1 MLKCL
6 SAQLHTTSYLVRF
19 LAKTCNR
26 FKRAAIREYAA
37 MRTATLDCGGKHS
50 MPLLHPCIS
59 DDGLVLAPNRM
70 QATRAPRSTAKKR
83 TNNHQNHKQTNK
95 SYADAG
101 SNSIVLALETPSPSL
116 LAMAGDTTTTT
127 AAPYLQGM
135 PDGPHEDPSPTGT
148 QGAPSQLAATRPT
161 AVVFLGICRRDH
173 ALKTLCAEVLRNKA
187 QNQRHNAF
195 KKWIQH
201 IEAKIDTA
209 HLVTHT
215 ARKVLAE
222 ALRKWHCLR
231 TYNDERR
238 NNKNAASA
246 LNARRN
252 NQEQTSYPNDWG
264 QNAQDSSTARP
275 SQVQLFLRGAADST
289 LTITV
294 PVPVTRNQ
302 LHKIIS
308 KKTLVPPQGQSLGSM
323 YQYAD
328 PKIADLFYMKTN
340 CTLDI
345 SFLLKGGSGGP
356 SPAKQAKPP
365 LHQSG
370 KFFIYIHGPDRHQ
383 NTVMVLTSD
392 KIRRV
397 KEILEDRVGLHPSS
411 QTLFLHG
418 KQLDDYLILE
428 EAEIIQGT
436 TLQLLRDFPP
446 VNCEEH
452 LEVRDPEDLVQRY
465 DPDRKWIWVCCPDA
479 TCRTQGP
486 SQNNVGAAT
495 NALTQH
501 PAPLRAKRTPTLS
514 QRFTTAAE
522 SPSGQQLQTPLPDT
536 PQEVGTRVYARYAG
550 DNQEYSATIRGNY
563 TGGHLVAFDIEPEAS
578 YRVMNAHVRPIPLT
592 LAPSIPLAPGQGM
605 CGLHHKP
612 RSLSN
617 LTRQSNPLTTI
628 SHLICKPGRKCT
640 TRSERL
646 DNAEHYGP
654 HAGSDTATNQ
664 NNLEAGT
671 DDTSS
676 TSSWDG
682 TSKQRLSAKATVNER
697 RQRGKTLIKTKAS
710 TVIHTAPLTPERDV
724 PASTP
729 APVPRARVR
738 QVTPSNNEDL
748 SPGMDA
754 RHVRPQKQGLC
765 NAHFSYRELN
775 TVQQVGNSLNPIAT
789 LATGA
794 QQPPPTQPETGDTRS
809 VVERLALMNIEVGGN
824 AVSHCTLPHATAPP
838 LLGAHRIIS
847 LYVHGGKLT
856 LAFQQSPDTTIA
868 QLKLEIQHRTEIPAN
883 EQTLSF
889 KEKIME
895 DLTALRDYDLIPDEP
910 NIIDLSVGMRGAA
923 APRNVPHMPLPPEA
937 PPPSGKTSDL
947 SANITTEEHT
957 SSPEDAASPSER
969 DRTTTKISFC
979 ERILDEYSS
988 SALKPELSKVVRA
1001 LAQLS
1006 ALAPQR
1012 AQTSQQQEMRA
1023 PTAQVLNAP
1032 LQPTPPPME
1041 LGGGAGQGEPQPAP
1055 QRVQMPQRQVLGAP
1069 KDQIINAPLYP
1080 TPPQMELE
1088 NGAGLEEPSELT
1100 QPPTGVGVAQKEIM
1114 VPVPCAHELP
1124 SQGASTDTPMPR
1136 KNTFTVLNGLGHDLS
1151 FILPSD
1157 TTIASLKQ
1165 AIQRA
1170 TGVPASRQVLSSQ
1183 GKEMHGSETLRD
1195 HKLTPSSSIVL
1206 TMKLV
1211 KEMIQFFVS
1220 TPDGKSITLLDSI
1233 DATGGQLKAR
1243 LEAKIGI
1250 PAAQQ
1255 ILTYTEEIQ
1264 DSTTL
1269 REISLP
1275 AKGTIYMSLR
1285 LIGGPEKERTPTLTQ
1300 PQRKDAEMVQFFV
1313 QNLNGSSLTMREP
1326 YETTGGQLKAR
1337 LQIRTGIPA
1346 AQQRLTYASVIQDL
1360 ATLREVSLTENGT
1373 IRISLRLAGGME
1385 DATKRQITYNS
1396 IYARSIGI
1404 SVTHTPQGF
1413 EITDIAE
1420 DSPADKEARIR
1431 RGLLLVKIGDSLGNL
1446 RDLDSAGEA
1455 LSGTPNTPVK
1465 LVLKTKLNIRPFEV
1479 SLVRQQG
1486 HLSGLTVNAGGESP
1500 RSPLHLPR
1508 SKRVDQ
1514 SKSPVDT
1521 SPSPANP
1528 AQRPEEES
1536 QLPSRDQAYTRA
1548 LLDSIQ
1554 ILTRG
1559 QSKNGYV
1566 LQRQLAKQFYQKLST
1581 TGTGTEIKQRLQQK
1595 YGVEGAFS
1603 RFLKACTHPNGEPLL
1618 EWKDTTLTELRITT
1632 PTKAPMS
1639 TSHTLG
1645 LNNKEPAG
1653 DLPSGCL
1660 RLKPKRPRLATN
1672 TSPPSTKSLAGE
1684 MPPSAK
1690 AALIRS
1696 FSAIWVPG
1704 FDPKTAEVL
1713 RLAVERCLH
1722 LPKDSYLPY
1731 QRALVVCYN
1740 ELAKLHCER
1749 SSNGKPQPQQR
1760 DMEHCLKLN
1769 QQGRVY
1775 HPSTAFAFRQTLP
1788 NGQGYQDYHAG
1799 DFVHIRHHDSPHTQ
1813 LVQILHAVLHEEAAK
1828 TASPFLKTLRV
1839 QPWTDLNGQY
1849 LQDKTGRLTITANQ
1863 AWRRQTT
1870 AFPSTA
1876 LDPDTFFENARL
1888 TYLDL
1893 LLFMRVSK
1901 TWKQGTIKGMRHLRT
1916 LSLNP
1921 ASTVPGPRR
1930 LPQASDAAFELALQR
1945 TEPQHL
1951 KVIDLRSQ
1959 STITPP
1965 AIRRML
1971 ESHPRLESVL
1981 ISSPALAFAAV
1992 ATKMMKLPGLLGKRP
2007 RLLSKALRA
2016 FIESKERA
2024 TAEAGIEPEEGPT
2037 SIQYLLDELALF
2049 PGTQLSID
2057 PELVPPLHVFYISA
2071 KVNEWATMA
2080 LFIHGRMG
2088 RERARRDTQIP
2099 DQQGDTALHI
2109 ACAHGSS
2116 DVVEILLSDPDIS
2129 VASALGK
2136 YNHIAETP
2144 IMGACR
2150 AGHADIVTRLLHSAP
2165 PTIHAPSLFRKVRHD
2180 GHTFLTAAIA
2190 SQNSSLLQL
2199 ALDQSPFELID
2210 PNQLKGATTY
2220 QGKLCALANAAT
2232 CPLQIEKWLRGAE
2245 KLTDKSAHSVL
2256 RTLASITDA
2265 PTAPTL
2271 LRTALTNILAIM
2283 AQHWSIL
2290 AYPCQRSPLQRHRY
2304 GAQYALPWPPSIIL
2318 AQLGAQGPGQSVS
2331 QPPSSPTRDLYLPIR
2346 TVLPMKESRPHNPNR
2361 DIFTSKGITLR
2372 MALSHDSHTLVRQE
2386 ADLLTAADT
2395 ATGLTTAFMTT
2406 KQHGNT
2412 GALNFVSLQFE
2423 DQPSAAG
2430 HLSVLLVDEKGT
2442 IFRWIPEQNS
2452 LQADYQHTDLPD
2464 KEALQAC
2471 AVAFTRNASALAY
2484 VSQEGTLHVSHFRP
2498 AGEGC
2503 NPTAGI
2509 TARHNYSRRPVSN
2522 QGIHAM
2528 ALSNSLLALSTT
2540 SGTTL
2545 WDGVRRDSHAK
2556 NGFAD
2561 FICRRVLDGQFDEKD
2576 KKKPRREPCSLAFSG
2591 NGEYLATGCR
2601 GEMPGY
2607 DGTGSVIEIWN
2618 VVPGTLAFQLRTTHQ
2633 KGVHALVFST
2643 DTLLVSAGGED
2654 HTTQVWHLDIHA
2666 AKCSPLLQVWQ
2677 GDTHTALRS
2686 TPLLGRQA
2694 KITDLVASERLIMAS
2709 SADLT
2714 TMIWNVPHA
2723 PPKSTAHKEEVKAVA
2738 ISPSHANPNSIF
2750 GTAATAAGRTVK
2762 IWDAQ
2767 DTLQA
2772 TIPHITAVRA
2782 ITFSASGEHLVVA
2795 GSVPHVYVH
2804 ASSTGDLLLRIASPQ
2819 PSQNSTAHFTTLA
2832 VPENDKYLAA
2842 GTSIGAIAIWTNA
2855 IPPSQRQNRSQAQRL
2870 IGTQTGLPACKHI
2883 AGHLEPITRLEF
2895 VDENTLLSRS
2905 TKNVHRMWDSRSA
2918 EHTSTGHHPLT
2929 LTEFSREGQRKGIL
2943 DIRFRGNRL
2952 FIAMPTHTVAFF
2964 LNPTNIT
2971 AVACQGTRIVIGGKD
2986 GSVIHAEASW
2996 LDMPQARA
3004 RGASRNIRIDVS
3016 RFARDGEHLSEE
3028 GTEKN
3033 FSITAPAHLSI
3044 RDLRTIVATR
3054 VFRPTT
3060 EVFFSQDR
3068 NTDAQRNLED
3078 EPIYESDLG
3087 ETIYASPVPVA
3098 ADHTAPHEP
3107 QAIIRLF
3114 ISPPLDLAQN
3124 PPNKNK
3130 ERTFHLDIPVSSTIA
3145 TLYAIIARRISFHES
3160 WFHLRAHGTVF
3171 SGPLEA
3177 PSPDTGNTL
3186 LEKGITNGDT
3196 IHVHMKLQAGS
3207 ETYPGNSQPGTEGD
3221 EHRPHCENMQVLVTT
3236 YDGRTSA
3243 IPTKP
3248 TDTVESLKR
3257 TLAKWQEVPVW
3268 RQRIV
3273 FAGMDLLN
3281 EHTLEHYKLGNNSA
3295 LAQMLRMH
3303 GGMDPYT
3310 MLTNRAK
3317 KQAVLRQEE
3326 EAAKDPSG
3334 FAKTDAHQQ
3343 DIHQKN
3349 QAKKMAEEERA
3360 LAKAQAQTRLNS
3372 QFEAL
3377 IMEESNASACPLA
3390 ATPALVQAASL
3401 ATSAIYKQAANRNL
3415 SSRTIDR
3422 LFLHI
3427 RARIQEGLST
3437 RSTNIAPLDR
3447 AARTQFLIAEPTSQT
3462 ESYAQAITVEH
3473 IQEACENLT
3482 SALTLVE
3489 VSDPHKRNLPQLFK
3503 ITCAGTLAPIV
3514 PRLEHGYITVH
3525 SPGKTYF
3532 CTIEQQFDPALQLVM
3547 RATTETNHEWTL
3559 VLSCLI
3565 GMGASPTQVQ
3575 DAILAMVRASH
3586 PNTPTPIG
3594 IRMEQSK
3601 RVGDTWYRAAVPDII
3616 QKKGK
3621 GHSFTPKLTAVY
3633 ANSADVS
3640 AALGTLLQV
3649 NIENAFEGKS
3659 AASSEKD
3666 ESLIVKLHLSTT
3678 NYQPRQAEGIE
3689 GATDA
3694 LRTRRH
3700 THQERLQTILEHIP
3714 KILQDLHLAQIS
3726 RKDAITELSHQATD
3740 VRSISP
3746 THIPLAHALDIE
3758 LHHLGQDTSLDLTEW
3773 LTTSRSLQ
3781 NLALLQE
3788 SPCALATV
3796 GPMPTALSQYNRTN
3810 YPRQP
3815 AKKLEKV
3822 LELFVKAAAEEGLY
3836 LTAAVWVKELRIDP
3850 PRQILVA
3857 LDESA
3862 ASKLKID
3869 APSGALTAVLAALT
3883 STYSAPLQLIP
3894 LKKKLQATAVPSQP
3908 TAATGPLSAY
3918 PPKIQE
3924 AAVTIY
3930 NLLVQGELVWVHT
3943 SNQDGSPIQI
3953 NSNFTPKTAL
3963 RTAHGPLYIG
3973 NMCPEQEPIQV
3984 LAALVDAT
3992 ATATGK
3998 VRKVDSYAISPLIR
4012 VFGLSQMLLI
4022 LTAGYS
4028 RSIPEALAPAT
4039 TGQVDPTAFIAKF
4052 MGQSTA
4058 HLVNLQVNDHYART
4072 ALALAEEKGIWLSS
4086 PAMASPQGPPLKHQP
4101 LQDHE
4106 AYEKWSASPAL
4117 ASPYFSSSLSGHIGE
4132 SSRPTVDTSL
4142 EDHTFDLSLLQ
4153 QIISEGTLQITHK
4166 DGHSL
4171 VTPGRSDLLP
4181 AIERTPQQAGKR
4193 VLWHLLDV
4201 TASEAK
4207 DAAVL
4212 LLSTLRAK
4220 DTPIHIRTSPD
4231 QEIDELLMSLQ
4242 VGPDSLASHTTSN
4255 ILTKGEWG
4263 QAPLDELIRNATRE
4277 RTSTAHHTKL
4287 PDGSGH
4293 LLLLTPSTWT
4303 NAPVRIDVMYG
4314 QEWIQT
4320 ARRAASERGIAG
4332 DILRQAKIQ
4341 AAKQVILDEVLKEP
4355 IYIEGA
4361 GVVNDAIKRTGP
4373 PSANDPRADPT
4384 SLSHGSRT
4392 QHPYNASSDGAAST
4406 AALEALENLCRANLL
4421 TATPY
4426 LKGLLFSPCIPA
4438 TSDSGESHG
4447 DSSDEMSD
4455 GEKDK
4460 TPKGKVGTAA
4470 KPPL

>member
-1 MLKCL
+1 
-6 SAQLHTTSYLVRF
+6 
-19 LAKTCNR
+19 
-26 FKRAAIREYAA
+26 
-37 MRTATLDCGGKHS
+37 

-682 TSKQRLSAKATVNER
+682 TSKRRLSGSDTATNQNNLEAGTDDTSSTSSWDGTSKQRLSAKATVNER

-1285 LIGGPEKERTPTLTQ
+1285 LIGGAEKERTPTLTQ

-1769 QQGRVY
+1769 Q
-1775 HPSTAFAFRQTLP
+1775 
-1788 NGQGYQDYHAG
+1788 
-1799 DFVHIRHHDSPHTQ
+1799 
-1813 LVQILHAVLHEEAAK
+1813 
-1828 TASPFLKTLRV
+1828 
-1839 QPWTDLNGQY
+1839 
-1849 LQDKTGRLTITANQ
+1849 
-1863 AWRRQTT
+1863 
-1870 AFPSTA
+1870 
-1876 LDPDTFFENARL
+1876 
-1888 TYLDL
+1888 
-1893 LLFMRVSK
+1893 
-1901 TWKQGTIKGMRHLRT
+1901 
-1916 LSLNP
+1916 
-1921 ASTVPGPRR
+1921 
-1930 LPQASDAAFELALQR
+1930 
-1945 TEPQHL
+1945 
-1951 KVIDLRSQ
+1951 
-1959 STITPP
+1959 
-1965 AIRRML
+1965 
-1971 ESHPRLESVL
+1971 
-1981 ISSPALAFAAV
+1981 
-1992 ATKMMKLPGLLGKRP
+1992 
-2007 RLLSKALRA
+2007 
-2016 FIESKERA
+2016 
-2024 TAEAGIEPEEGPT
+2024 
-2037 SIQYLLDELALF
+2037 
-2049 PGTQLSID
+2049 
-2057 PELVPPLHVFYISA
+2057 
-2071 KVNEWATMA
+2071 
-2080 LFIHGRMG
+2080 
-2088 RERARRDTQIP
+2088 
-2099 DQQGDTALHI
+2099 
-2109 ACAHGSS
+2109 
-2116 DVVEILLSDPDIS
+2116 
-2129 VASALGK
+2129 
-2136 YNHIAETP
+2136 
-2144 IMGACR
+2144 
-2150 AGHADIVTRLLHSAP
+2150 
-2165 PTIHAPSLFRKVRHD
+2165 
-2180 GHTFLTAAIA
+2180 
-2190 SQNSSLLQL
+2190 
-2199 ALDQSPFELID
+2199 
-2210 PNQLKGATTY
+2210 
-2220 QGKLCALANAAT
+2220 
-2232 CPLQIEKWLRGAE
+2232 
-2245 KLTDKSAHSVL
+2245 
-2256 RTLASITDA
+2256 
-2265 PTAPTL
+2265 
-2271 LRTALTNILAIM
+2271 
-2283 AQHWSIL
+2283 
-2290 AYPCQRSPLQRHRY
+2290 
-2304 GAQYALPWPPSIIL
+2304 
-2318 AQLGAQGPGQSVS
+2318 
-2331 QPPSSPTRDLYLPIR
+2331 
-2346 TVLPMKESRPHNPNR
+2346 
-2361 DIFTSKGITLR
+2361 
-2372 MALSHDSHTLVRQE
+2372 
-2386 ADLLTAADT
+2386 
-2395 ATGLTTAFMTT
+2395 
-2406 KQHGNT
+2406 
-2412 GALNFVSLQFE
+2412 
-2423 DQPSAAG
+2423 
-2430 HLSVLLVDEKGT
+2430 
-2442 IFRWIPEQNS
+2442 
-2452 LQADYQHTDLPD
+2452 
-2464 KEALQAC
+2464 
-2471 AVAFTRNASALAY
+2471 
-2484 VSQEGTLHVSHFRP
+2484 
-2498 AGEGC
+2498 
-2503 NPTAGI
+2503 
-2509 TARHNYSRRPVSN
+2509 
-2522 QGIHAM
+2522 
-2528 ALSNSLLALSTT
+2528 
-2540 SGTTL
+2540 
-2545 WDGVRRDSHAK
+2545 
-2556 NGFAD
+2556 
-2561 FICRRVLDGQFDEKD
+2561 
-2576 KKKPRREPCSLAFSG
+2576 
-2591 NGEYLATGCR
+2591 
-2601 GEMPGY
+2601 
-2607 DGTGSVIEIWN
+2607 
-2618 VVPGTLAFQLRTTHQ
+2618 
-2633 KGVHALVFST
+2633 
-2643 DTLLVSAGGED
+2643 
-2654 HTTQVWHLDIHA
+2654 
-2666 AKCSPLLQVWQ
+2666 
-2677 GDTHTALRS
+2677 
-2686 TPLLGRQA
+2686 
-2694 KITDLVASERLIMAS
+2694 
-2709 SADLT
+2709 
-2714 TMIWNVPHA
+2714 
-2723 PPKSTAHKEEVKAVA
+2723 
-2738 ISPSHANPNSIF
+2738 
-2750 GTAATAAGRTVK
+2750 
-2762 IWDAQ
+2762 
-2767 DTLQA
+2767 
-2772 TIPHITAVRA
+2772 
-2782 ITFSASGEHLVVA
+2782 
-2795 GSVPHVYVH
+2795 
-2804 ASSTGDLLLRIASPQ
+2804 
-2819 PSQNSTAHFTTLA
+2819 
-2832 VPENDKYLAA
+2832 
-2842 GTSIGAIAIWTNA
+2842 
-2855 IPPSQRQNRSQAQRL
+2855 
-2870 IGTQTGLPACKHI
+2870 
-2883 AGHLEPITRLEF
+2883 
-2895 VDENTLLSRS
+2895 
-2905 TKNVHRMWDSRSA
+2905 
-2918 EHTSTGHHPLT
+2918 
-2929 LTEFSREGQRKGIL
+2929 
-2943 DIRFRGNRL
+2943 
-2952 FIAMPTHTVAFF
+2952 
-2964 LNPTNIT
+2964 
-2971 AVACQGTRIVIGGKD
+2971 
-2986 GSVIHAEASW
+2986 
-2996 LDMPQARA
+2996 
-3004 RGASRNIRIDVS
+3004 
-3016 RFARDGEHLSEE
+3016 
-3028 GTEKN
+3028 
-3033 FSITAPAHLSI
+3033 
-3044 RDLRTIVATR
+3044 
-3054 VFRPTT
+3054 
-3060 EVFFSQDR
+3060 
-3068 NTDAQRNLED
+3068 
-3078 EPIYESDLG
+3078 
-3087 ETIYASPVPVA
+3087 
-3098 ADHTAPHEP
+3098 
-3107 QAIIRLF
+3107 
-3114 ISPPLDLAQN
+3114 
-3124 PPNKNK
+3124 
-3130 ERTFHLDIPVSSTIA
+3130 
-3145 TLYAIIARRISFHES
+3145 
-3160 WFHLRAHGTVF
+3160 
-3171 SGPLEA
+3171 
-3177 PSPDTGNTL
+3177 
-3186 LEKGITNGDT
+3186 
-3196 IHVHMKLQAGS
+3196 
-3207 ETYPGNSQPGTEGD
+3207 
-3221 EHRPHCENMQVLVTT
+3221 
-3236 YDGRTSA
+3236 
-3243 IPTKP
+3243 
-3248 TDTVESLKR
+3248 
-3257 TLAKWQEVPVW
+3257 
-3268 RQRIV
+3268 
-3273 FAGMDLLN
+3273 
-3281 EHTLEHYKLGNNSA
+3281 
-3295 LAQMLRMH
+3295 
-3303 GGMDPYT
+3303 
-3310 MLTNRAK
+3310 
-3317 KQAVLRQEE
+3317 
-3326 EAAKDPSG
+3326 
-3334 FAKTDAHQQ
+3334 
-3343 DIHQKN
+3343 
-3349 QAKKMAEEERA
+3349 
-3360 LAKAQAQTRLNS
+3360 
-3372 QFEAL
+3372 
-3377 IMEESNASACPLA
+3377 
-3390 ATPALVQAASL
+3390 
-3401 ATSAIYKQAANRNL
+3401 
-3415 SSRTIDR
+3415 
-3422 LFLHI
+3422 
-3427 RARIQEGLST
+3427 
-3437 RSTNIAPLDR
+3437 
-3447 AARTQFLIAEPTSQT
+3447 
-3462 ESYAQAITVEH
+3462 
-3473 IQEACENLT
+3473 
-3482 SALTLVE
+3482 
-3489 VSDPHKRNLPQLFK
+3489 
-3503 ITCAGTLAPIV
+3503 
-3514 PRLEHGYITVH
+3514 
-3525 SPGKTYF
+3525 
-3532 CTIEQQFDPALQLVM
+3532 
-3547 RATTETNHEWTL
+3547 
-3559 VLSCLI
+3559 
-3565 GMGASPTQVQ
+3565 
-3575 DAILAMVRASH
+3575 
-3586 PNTPTPIG
+3586 
-3594 IRMEQSK
+3594 
-3601 RVGDTWYRAAVPDII
+3601 
-3616 QKKGK
+3616 
-3621 GHSFTPKLTAVY
+3621 
-3633 ANSADVS
+3633 
-3640 AALGTLLQV
+3640 
-3649 NIENAFEGKS
+3649 
-3659 AASSEKD
+3659 
-3666 ESLIVKLHLSTT
+3666 
-3678 NYQPRQAEGIE
+3678 
-3689 GATDA
+3689 
-3694 LRTRRH
+3694 
-3700 THQERLQTILEHIP
+3700 
-3714 KILQDLHLAQIS
+3714 
-3726 RKDAITELSHQATD
+3726 
-3740 VRSISP
+3740 
-3746 THIPLAHALDIE
+3746 
-3758 LHHLGQDTSLDLTEW
+3758 
-3773 LTTSRSLQ
+3773 
-3781 NLALLQE
+3781 
-3788 SPCALATV
+3788 
-3796 GPMPTALSQYNRTN
+3796 
-3810 YPRQP
+3810 
-3815 AKKLEKV
+3815 
-3822 LELFVKAAAEEGLY
+3822 
-3836 LTAAVWVKELRIDP
+3836 
-3850 PRQILVA
+3850 
-3857 LDESA
+3857 
-3862 ASKLKID
+3862 
-3869 APSGALTAVLAALT
+3869 
-3883 STYSAPLQLIP
+3883 
-3894 LKKKLQATAVPSQP
+3894 
-3908 TAATGPLSAY
+3908 
-3918 PPKIQE
+3918 
-3924 AAVTIY
+3924 
-3930 NLLVQGELVWVHT
+3930 
-3943 SNQDGSPIQI
+3943 
-3953 NSNFTPKTAL
+3953 
-3963 RTAHGPLYIG
+3963 
-3973 NMCPEQEPIQV
+3973 
-3984 LAALVDAT
+3984 
-3992 ATATGK
+3992 
-3998 VRKVDSYAISPLIR
+3998 
-4012 VFGLSQMLLI
+4012 
-4022 LTAGYS
+4022 
-4028 RSIPEALAPAT
+4028 
-4039 TGQVDPTAFIAKF
+4039 
-4052 MGQSTA
+4052 
-4058 HLVNLQVNDHYART
+4058 
-4072 ALALAEEKGIWLSS
+4072 
-4086 PAMASPQGPPLKHQP
+4086 
-4101 LQDHE
+4101 
-4106 AYEKWSASPAL
+4106 
-4117 ASPYFSSSLSGHIGE
+4117 
-4132 SSRPTVDTSL
+4132 
-4142 EDHTFDLSLLQ
+4142 
-4153 QIISEGTLQITHK
+4153 
-4166 DGHSL
+4166 
-4171 VTPGRSDLLP
+4171 
-4181 AIERTPQQAGKR
+4181 
-4193 VLWHLLDV
+4193 
-4201 TASEAK
+4201 
-4207 DAAVL
+4207 
-4212 LLSTLRAK
+4212 
-4220 DTPIHIRTSPD
+4220 
-4231 QEIDELLMSLQ
+4231 
-4242 VGPDSLASHTTSN
+4242 
-4255 ILTKGEWG
+4255 
-4263 QAPLDELIRNATRE
+4263 
-4277 RTSTAHHTKL
+4277 
-4287 PDGSGH
+4287 
-4293 LLLLTPSTWT
+4293 
-4303 NAPVRIDVMYG
+4303 
-4314 QEWIQT
+4314 
-4320 ARRAASERGIAG
+4320 
-4332 DILRQAKIQ
+4332 
-4341 AAKQVILDEVLKEP
+4341 
-4355 IYIEGA
+4355 
-4361 GVVNDAIKRTGP
+4361 
-4373 PSANDPRADPT
+4373 
-4384 SLSHGSRT
+4384 
-4392 QHPYNASSDGAAST
+4392 
-4406 AALEALENLCRANLL
+4406 
-4421 TATPY
+4421 
-4426 LKGLLFSPCIPA
+4426 
-4438 TSDSGESHG
+4438 
-4447 DSSDEMSD
+4447 
-4455 GEKDK
+4455 
-4460 TPKGKVGTAA
+4460 
-4470 KPPL
+4470 

>member
-1 MLKCL
+1 MIKCR
-6 SAQLHTTSYLVRF
+6 SAHLHTTSYLARF

-26 FKRAAIREYAA
+26 FKRAAIREYATV
-37 MRTATLDCGGKHS
+37 RTATPADLGVKCS
-50 MPLLHPCIS
+50 VLLLHPCIS
-59 DDGLVLAPNRM
+59 DDGLVLAPNRETM
-70 QATRAPRSTAKKR
+70 RATYALCSKASQHTY
-83 TNNHQNHKQTNK
+83 THQIHKQTNK
-95 SYADAG
+95 SYLDAG
-101 SNSIVLALETPSPSL
+101 PNSHVLALETPPPNL
-116 LAMAGDTTTTT
+116 PAMADKKIK
-127 AAPYLQGM
+127 AALAPCLQGM

-148 QGAPSQLAATRPT
+148 QEAPPQRATTRSTALA
-161 AVVFLGICRRDH
+161 FLGNWKRSH
-173 ALKTLCAEVLRNKA
+173 ALKILITAVLSNKA
-187 QNQRHNAF
+187 HNQRHNALTNW
-195 KKWIQH
+195 KQH
-201 IEAKIDTA
+201 TKTKIKTA
-209 HLVTHT
+209 DQIACTVHT
-215 ARKVLAE
+215 FLAE
-222 ALRKWHCLR
+222 ALRKWQCLR
-231 TYNDERR
+231 TINDERR
-238 NNKNAASA
+238 NIKNAAGT
-246 LNARRN
+246 LNARLTTQQKTSHFN
-252 NQEQTSYPNDWG
+252 NWRQY
-264 QNAQDSSTARP
+264 AQGSSDAKRP
-275 SQVQLFLRGAADST
+275 HVQLFLRGAAGET

-294 PVPVTRNQ
+294 PVPATRNQ
-302 LHKIIS
+302 LHKVIA
-308 KKTLVPPQGQSLGSM
+308 KKTRVPPQEQSLGSL

-328 PKIADLFYMKTN
+328 AQNADLFYMKQN
-340 CTLDI
+340 NTLDL
-345 SFLLKGGSGGP
+345 SVLANGGSG
-356 SPAKQAKPP
+356 SSRPAKQAKPP
-365 LHQSG
+365 PHQPQ
-370 KFFIYIHGPDRHQ
+370 KFFIYVYGPDQHQ
-383 NTVMVLTSD
+383 NTVQVLPSD
-392 KIRRV
+392 RIRRV
-397 KEILEDRVGLHPSS
+397 KELIEHRVDLQPSLQTMFLNGDQLDDNTILEDRDI
-411 QTLFLHG
+411 T
-418 KQLDDYLILE
+418 
-428 EAEIIQGT
+428 QGT
-436 TLQLLRDFPP
+436 TLQLLRANPSK
-446 VNCEEH
+446 NCEEH
-452 LEVRDPEDLVQRY
+452 GKPRNAEHLMQKY
-465 DPDRKWIWVCCPDA
+465 DPFLKQWIWVCCPGA
-479 TCRTQGP
+479 ICRTQGP
-486 SQNNVGAAT
+486 SQNSVGAAT
-495 NALTQH
+495 SALTQH
-501 PAPLRAKRTPTLS
+501 SVPLRAKRTPKHS
-514 QRFTTAAE
+514 KKDTAAAE
-522 SPSGQQLQTPLPDT
+522 TPPGSQLQTPLPDT
-536 PQEVGTRVYARYAG
+536 STPHGVGTRVYARFG
-550 DNQEYSATIRGNY
+550 DGEEYPATILGSY
-563 TGGHLVAFDIEPEAS
+563 TGGHLVAYDIEPEAS
-578 YRVMNAHVRPIPLT
+578 YRVVNAHIRPIPPT
-592 LAPSIPLAPGQGM
+592 FMTSVPLAPDKVM
-605 CGLHHKP
+605 CGLHQKP
-612 RSLSN
+612 RGISN
-617 LTRQSNPLTTI
+617 LKWQINPDTKV
-628 SHLICKPGRKCT
+628 SQMICKPGHECAP
-640 TRSERL
+640 RSERL

-664 NNLEAGT
+664 NNLAAGT

-676 TSSWDG
+676 TSSWDE
-682 TSKQRLSAKATVNER
+682 TSKQRLSVSAKTTVNDR
-697 RQRGKTLIKTKAS
+697 QQRGKTSIETKAS
-710 TVIHTAPLTPERDV
+710 TVLRTAPPKPARAS
-724 PASTP
+724 PASAP
-729 APVPRARVR
+729 APISRARVR
-738 QVTPSNNEDL
+738 QVAPLHNDDFSA
-748 SPGMDA
+748 GMDE
-754 RHVRPQKQGLC
+754 RRVHPQQKGPRDE
-765 NAHFSYRELN
+765 HFSFREPN
-775 TVQQVGNSLNPIAT
+775 TGKQVGNSLNSAASNAT
-789 LATGA
+789 NIEGS
-794 QQPPPTQPETGDTRS
+794 QQPPPFSQD
-809 VVERLALMNIEVGGN
+809 LAISQLEPNNWIEALGQLASLNLTVN
-824 AVSHCTLPHATAPP
+824 DASSQLTPNQEPLEPTLPPASAPNLLLPLTAPP
-838 LLGAHRIIS
+838 DIEFF
-847 LYVHGGKLT
+847 VHGAGYSLGFRRS
-856 LAFQQSPDTTIA
+856 LDLRIG
-868 QLKLEIQHRTEIPAN
+868 QLKLEISHRISTTGAKIPAA
-883 EQTLSF
+883 EIALAF
-889 KEKIME
+889 KGKIME
-895 DLTALRDYDLIPDEP
+895 DAAALREYNLQQNAL
-910 NIIDLSVGMRGAA
+910 NIIDLTVGMRGAA
-923 APRNVPHMPLPPEA
+923 TPSNAPHT
-937 PPPSGKTSDL
+937 PPPSEEMLPTDVAPDL
-947 SANITTEEHT
+947 PSVITTKDHT
-957 SSPEDAASPSER
+957 SSSEDAASPPEPEQTTT
-969 DRTTTKISFC
+969 RTTFC
-979 ERILDEYSS
+979 GKILDEYSS
-988 SALKPELSKVVRA
+988 AVLQPELSAVITA
-1001 LAQLS
+1001 MAQLS
-1006 ALAPQR
+1006 AI
-1012 AQTSQQQEMRA
+1012 
-1023 PTAQVLNAP
+1023 
-1032 LQPTPPPME
+1032 
-1041 LGGGAGQGEPQPAP
+1041 AP
-1055 QRVQMPQRQVLGAP
+1055 QRVQMPQCQVMWAP
-1069 KDQIINAPLYP
+1069 KDQIINVPLQP
-1080 TPPQMELE
+1080 TPPPLELE
-1088 NGAGLEEPSELT
+1088 NGAGLEEPGELT
-1100 QPPTGVGVAQKEIM
+1100 QPLTGVGEPQTETMI
-1114 VPVPCAHELP
+1114 PVPHAHEP
-1124 SQGASTDTPMPR
+1124 PPQGASIDTP
-1136 KNTFTVLNGLGHDLS
+1136 TQQISTLTVLVNGSEHALS
-1151 FILPSD
+1151 FILSPD
-1157 TTIASLKQ
+1157 TTIAFLKQ
-1165 AIQRA
+1165 AIQTK

-1195 HKLTPSSSIVL
+1195 HNFTPSSNIDL
-1206 TMKLV
+1206 TIKLIT
-1211 KEMIQFFVS
+1211 EMIQFSVR
-1220 TPDGKSITLLDSI
+1220 TPDGSSITMLDSI

-1243 LEAKIGI
+1243 LEVKTGI
-1250 PAAQQ
+1250 LAAQQ

-1264 DSTTL
+1264 DFTTL
-1269 REISLP
+1269 WEISLP
-1275 AKGTIYMSLR
+1275 AKGIIHMSLR
-1285 LIGGPEKERTPTLTQ
+1285 LIGGTEKERAPTSTQ
-1300 PQRKDAEMVQFFV
+1300 PQKMDAEMVQFFV
-1313 QNLNGSSLTMREP
+1313 QTPNGSSLTMRES
-1326 YETTGGQLKAR
+1326 YDTTGGQLKAR

-1346 AQQRLTYASVIQDL
+1346 AQQRLTYTSDIQDL
-1360 ATLREVSLTENGT
+1360 ATLREISLPENGT
-1373 IRISLRLAGGME
+1373 FRISLRLLGGME
-1385 DATKRQITYNS
+1385 EATETRQIRGDT
-1396 IYARSIGI
+1396 IYARGIGI
-1404 SVTHTPQGF
+1404 SVTHTPLGY

-1420 DSPADKEARIR
+1420 DSPTDKEEQIS
-1431 RGLLLVKIGDSLGNL
+1431 RGLLLVKIGDSLDNL
-1446 RDLDSAGEA
+1446 RDLDSAGKA
-1455 LSGTPNTPVK
+1455 LNGTPNTPVE
-1465 LVLKTKLNIRPFEV
+1465 LLLKTKLSSRPFQV
-1479 SLVRQQG
+1479 SLVRQQS
-1486 HLSGLTVNAGGESP
+1486 HPSGPTTNAGGESP
-1500 RSPLHLPR
+1500 RSPLHFSR
-1508 SKRVDQ
+1508 
-1514 SKSPVDT
+1514 
-1521 SPSPANP
+1521 
-1528 AQRPEEES
+1528 QRLEKES
-1536 QLPSRDQAYTRA
+1536 QLPPPDQTYTRA

-1554 ILTRG
+1554 LLLISGG
-1559 QSKNGYV
+1559 QPKNGYV
-1566 LQRQLAKQFYQKLST
+1566 SQRQLAGKFYHELRH
-1581 TGTGTEIKQRLQQK
+1581 TGTGAEVKRRLQQK
-1595 YGVEGAFS
+1595 YGEGRAFS

-1618 EWKDTTLTELRITT
+1618 EWKDTTLAELRITAS
-1632 PTKAPMS
+1632 TKAPLS
-1639 TSHTLG
+1639 TSRAPG
-1645 LNNKEPAG
+1645 LKITAPSWG
-1653 DLPSGCL
+1653 LPSRPDALQGCSSP
-1660 RLKPKRPRLATN
+1660 KPKKPRPATN
-1672 TSPPSTKSLAGE
+1672 TSPPSTQAPEGE
-1684 MPPSAK
+1684 LPPSAK
-1690 AALIRS
+1690 AALINI
-1696 FSAIWVPG
+1696 FGAIWVPG
-1704 FDPKTAEVL
+1704 FNPKTAKDL
-1713 RLAVERCLH
+1713 RLEVERRLH
-1722 LPKDSYLPY
+1722 LSEDIYLPY
-1731 QRALVVCYN
+1731 QRDLVLCYN
-1740 ELAKLHCER
+1740 KLAKLHRER
-1749 SSNGKPQPQQR
+1749 SSNGKPKPQQQ
-1760 DMEHCLKLN
+1760 DMEHCLNFN

-1788 NGQGYQDYHAG
+1788 NGQGYQDYQEG
-1799 DFVHIRHHDSPHTQ
+1799 DFVHIRHHDSLQTQ
-1813 LVQILHAVLHEEAAK
+1813 LVQIMHAIRHEGAAK
-1828 TASPFLKTLRV
+1828 TALPFFQALIV
-1839 QPWTDLNGQY
+1839 QPWTDPNGQY

-1870 AFPSTA
+1870 AFPDTA
-1876 LDPDTFFENARL
+1876 LDPDLFFENAAQLSHL

-1893 LLFMRVSK
+1893 LMVMRVSK
-1901 TWKQGTIKGMRHLRT
+1901 TWKQGAIKGMRHLRT

-1921 ASTVPGPRR
+1921 ASTVRGPRW
-1930 LPQASDAAFELALQR
+1930 LPQALDADLALALQR

-1951 KVIDLRSQ
+1951 RVIDLRSQ
-1959 STITPP
+1959 SSISAP

-1971 ESHPRLESVL
+1971 ENHPSLGRVL
-1981 ISSPALAFAAV
+1981 ISSPVLAFTAV
-1992 ATKMMKLPGLLGKRP
+1992 ATKMKILPGLLDKRP
-2007 RLLSKALRA
+2007 HLLSKALLA

-2024 TAEAGIEPEEGPT
+2024 TAEADIEPQEGPT
-2037 SIQYLLDELALF
+2037 SIQYLLDELALL

-2057 PELVPPLHVFYISA
+2057 PELVPPLHVLYNSA
-2071 KVNEWATMA
+2071 KGNEWATMA
-2080 LFIHGRMG
+2080 LFVHGRMG
-2088 RERARRDTQIP
+2088 IERARRDTQTP

-2116 DVVEILLSDPDIS
+2116 DVVETLLSDPNIS
-2129 VASALGK
+2129 VAHALRK
-2136 YNHIAETP
+2136 SNHIADTP
-2144 IMGACR
+2144 IMAACR

-2165 PTIHAPSLFRKVRHD
+2165 STVNVLNLLRKVRYD

-2199 ALDQSPFELID
+2199 ALDQPPFALID
-2210 PNQLKGATTY
+2210 PNQLRGATTY

-2232 CPLQIEKWLRGAE
+2232 CPLQIEKWLRGAD
-2245 KLTDKSAHSVL
+2245 KLADKSATQCQLAKHSVL
-2256 RTLASITDA
+2256 RTLASIIDA
-2265 PTAPTL
+2265 PTAPTP

-2290 AYPCQRSPLQRHRY
+2290 ANPGQRSPLQRHRC
-2304 GAQYALPWPPSIIL
+2304 GAQYALPWPPSIL
-2318 AQLGAQGPGQSVS
+2318 LTQLGAQGPGQSVS
-2331 QPPSSPTRDLYLPIR
+2331 QPPSNPTRDLYLPIR
-2346 TVLPMKESRPHNPNR
+2346 TISPMKESRPHNPNR
-2361 DIFTSKGITLR
+2361 DMFISKGNTLR

-2386 ADLLTAADT
+2386 ADLLMAVDT
-2395 ATGLTTAFMTT
+2395 ATGLTTALKTT
-2406 KQHGNT
+2406 EQHGNT
-2412 GALNFVSLQFE
+2412 GALNFVSLQCE

-2471 AVAFTRNASALAY
+2471 AVAFTRNALALAY
-2484 VSQEGTLHVSHFRP
+2484 ISQEGTLHVSHFRP

-2503 NPTAGI
+2503 NPTTGI

-3334 FAKTDAHQQ
+3334 FAKTDAHQH
-3343 DIHQKN
+3343 DIQQKN

-3601 RVGDTWYRAAVPDII
+3601 RVGDTGYRAAVPDII